1 MLIDGFVGGTAEGD
15 ELLRDDP
22 IQVAVLYAFVVL
34 VLGQVEGLV
43 VEPAQLDGV
52 LQPAEAVEQLSVILL
67 TVHL

>member
-15 ELLRDDP
+15 ELLRNDP

-43 VEPAQLDGV
+43 AEPAQLDGV
-52 LQPAEAVEQLSVILL
+52 L
-67 TVHL
+67 